1 MPEAVP
7 GRKVNPPCSECG
19 GAVNNRPTRIE
30 YHGEE
35 IFLFDPVVCAPCLQS
50 LCERFSV
57 ECANCGGTIPPFSQV
72 GVLKAD
78 NGERQFVHMTT
89 RCTTVGSAFHGYWG
103 RGQLGSFVQVE
114 AC

>member
-1 MPEAVP
+1 MTERIDLTVP
-7 GRKVNPPCSECG
+7 VPAQPAR
-19 GAVNNRPTRIE
+19 NNYIVDELHFQRAGQRID
-30 YHGEE
+30 
-35 IFLFDPVVCAPCLQS
+35 IWLL
-50 LCERFSV
+50 
-57 ECANCGGTIPPFSQV
+57 
-72 GVLKAD
+72 AD